1 MGIYINKELKIYN
14 PELAQQWFRS
24 PVKGLRGKTPLEFAD
39 TEPGAQ
45 EVESMLDRIEDGVF
59 Y

>member
-1 MGIYINKELKIYN
+1 MGI
-14 PELAQQWFRS
+14 PELARQWFRS
-24 PVKGLRGKTPLEFAD
+24 PVKGLRGKTSVKFAD

-59 Y
+59 F